1 MKKWLKAKSLV
12 ILIGIVMIVVMVVV
26 GVYFFNFGGGKLSG
40 DTGTWGEFGDYV
52 GGTLN
57 PMLAFFSFLALC
69 YTIHLQNKQLQRT
82 DEQLA
87 QNKLALEQNAK
98 ALELNNQELKNSTEQ
113 LQLSAKAQL
122 EMEKTQR
129 IQQFEGLFTF
139 MLGMLSKCHDIIND
153 KQINALNYIGENIDP
168 SIYIFKDSNRWLR
181 ESVELVALFMH
192 LYQILK
198 LIHNQDD
205 IFFPPNNKKQY
216 ANIVRAGLDNNT
228 LQLLFLNCIKNNI
241 TNDSFDE
248 FADLL
253 EEFEF
258 FEHLRLEMPT
268 HYGVRKNLIYLS
280 GFYSKKVYGDGK
292 NIKRALGV
300 LIGRRVANG
309 VFSLSFEADRE
320 ELIIKKINS
329 SHPPQIVSMKE
340 LIGIYH
346 QYYPTEAL
354 GVINRMETGIQI
366 NQLEFVFNQ
375 ENEVRLIFLPLDG
388 QCRVMINSLE
398 VDMTFSYERD

>member
-57 PMLAFFSFLALC
+57 PMLAFFSFLVLC
-69 YTIHLQNKQLQRT
+69 YTINLQSK
-82 DEQLA
+82 QLA
-87 QNKLALEQNAK
+87 QNQLALKQNAR
-98 ALELNNQELKNSTEQ
+98 ALKLNIEELKNSTEQ

-122 EMEKTQR
+122 EMEKTQK

-139 MLGMLSKCHDIIND
+139 MLGQLNKYHDVIEGNKANIFTYLYTNVNSAFYMF
-153 KQINALNYIGENIDP
+153 KENN
-168 SIYIFKDSNRWLR
+168 KRLR
-181 ESVELVALFMH
+181 EVAELVNFFMY
-192 LYQILK
+192 LYQTLK
-198 LIHNQDD
+198 LIQTQDEK
-205 IFFPPNNKKQY
+205 FFSFDKKKQY
-216 ANIVRAGLDNNT
+216 ANIVRAGLSDNV
-228 LQLLFLNCIKNNI
+228 LKLLFLNCIKNNI
-241 TNDSFDE
+241 TNDCFDE

-258 FEHLRLEMPT
+258 FEHLRLEIPT
-268 HYGVRKNLIYLS
+268 RYGTHKNLIYLS

-300 LIGRRVANG
+300 LIGKGLANG
-309 VFSLSFEADRE
+309 VFLLSFEANRG
-320 ELIIKKINS
+320 ELIIKTINDS
-329 SHPPQIVSMKE
+329 NPLHIVGMKE
-340 LIGIYH
+340 LIGIHH
-346 QYYPTEAL
+346 QYYLTEAL
-354 GVINRMETGIQI
+354 GVSNRMEIGIQI

-388 QCRVMINSLE
+388 QCRVIINSLE